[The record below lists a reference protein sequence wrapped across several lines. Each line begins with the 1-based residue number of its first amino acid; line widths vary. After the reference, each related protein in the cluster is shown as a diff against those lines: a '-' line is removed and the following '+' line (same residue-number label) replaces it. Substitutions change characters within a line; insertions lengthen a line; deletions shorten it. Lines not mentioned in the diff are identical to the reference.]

1 MGQTILPRGAP
12 QRANIPQQNAVAL
25 QTGVMRGAVLL
36 KTDTGQLQVV
46 NMHPVGMQPVSSARV
61 GGQQTFRMPAM
72 PRPAAAPHRLLQP
85 MPARYTAAPAQ
96 IRHRHPNMALASP
109 GIVCVSQAQGMPAQ
123 QSLGVPMV
131 PAPNVPVGQ
140 QLSIQAG
147 TMAAGQ
153 APASSPSQMS
163 PNTAKKKCK
172 NFLSTLIRLAS
183 DQPEHTATNVRCLIQ
198 ALIDNTI
205 QPEDF
210 TNQLEI
216 ELNSSPQPCLIPFLR
231 KSLPFLR
238 HALLTKELTIEG
250 VRPPPRS
257 AICVPPPSTPMVR
270 NLQKTPAARAGLQRT
285 AGAQL
290 QMMPPNALTAQLAGP
305 VNLQGLLAQQQR
317 FVGAVRPAPRVAAPT
332 SGKSLLSKPA
342 SFAACLPPNAA
353 AMQSFKVPAPVAPAP
368 SKSSA
373 PPTTGS
379 SSNEAGVKEKRAPGP
394 AILDDDINDVPTMGG
409 VDLDAESETLLS
421 SNKDNV
427 EAQDRS
433 CKDENFLF
441 AGPLRERI
449 AALAARH
456 GIEEVPDDVVAL
468 VSHATQERLKTLIEK
483 LSVIAE
489 HRQENPCWNQRC
501 APTQDVR
508 QQLRFLEELDKAEKR
523 RHEEEE
529 REMLLRAARS
539 RSRAEDPEQLKL
551 RQRARELQKAEQD
564 EARQREANV
573 TALLAIG
580 PRKRP
585 VSAIEALAAG
595 GAPSASAS
603 VQPAV
608 FRPRMKRVNARDVLF
623 LLEQEKG
630 NGRGNFVYKS
640 YMTH

>member
-1 MGQTILPRGAP
+1 M
-12 QRANIPQQNAVAL
+12 
-25 QTGVMRGAVLL
+25 
-36 KTDTGQLQVV
+36 
-46 NMHPVGMQPVSSARV
+46 
-61 GGQQTFRMPAM
+61 
-72 PRPAAAPHRLLQP
+72 AAA
-85 MPARYTAAPAQ
+85 
-96 IRHRHPNMALASP
+96 
-109 GIVCVSQAQGMPAQ
+109 
-123 QSLGVPMV
+123 
-131 PAPNVPVGQ
+131 
-140 QLSIQAG
+140 
-147 TMAAGQ
+147 Q
-153 APASSPSQMS
+153 APASTPSQMS

-205 QPEDF
+205 QPEEF

-257 AICVPPPSTPMVR
+257 AICMPPPSTSMAR
-270 NLQKTPAARAGLQRT
+270 SLQKTPAARAALPRSG
-285 AGAQL
+285 GAQL
-290 QMMPPNALTAQLAGP
+290 QMMPQNALTAQLRGP
-305 VNLQGLLAQQQR
+305 VSLQGLLAQQQR
-317 FVGAVRPAPRVAAPT
+317 FAGAAHPAPRVV
-332 SGKSLLSKPA
+332 SSSGGKSILVSKPA
-342 SFAACLPPNAA
+342 SFAPCLQSNAA
-353 AMQSFKVPAPVAPAP
+353 ALQTFKVPAPVAPKA
-368 SKSSA
+368 SKSAA
-373 PPTTGS
+373 PPTTAGS
-379 SSNEAGVKEKRAPGP
+379 SGNDAAVKKKRALG
-394 AILDDDINDVPTMGG
+394 AVILDDDINDVAAMGG
-409 VDLDAESETLLS
+409 VDVDAERMLS
-421 SNKDNV
+421 SKSDKAEV
-427 EAQDRS
+427 QDRS
-433 CKDENFLF
+433 CKDGNFLF
-441 AGPLRERI
+441 AGPLRARI

-456 GIEEVPDDVVAL
+456 GIKEVPDDVVAL

-489 HRQENPCWNQRC
+489 HRQENPCWNPRC

-523 RHEEEE
+523 RHDEEE

-551 RQRARELQKAEQD
+551 RQRAREMQKAEQD

-585 VSAIEALAAG
+585 ASTTIQALAAA
-595 GAPSASAS
+595 GAPGSSAP

-623 LLEQEKG
+623 LLEQE
-630 NGRGNFVYKS
+630 RDSSRRNFIYQA
-640 YMTH
+640 YMKH